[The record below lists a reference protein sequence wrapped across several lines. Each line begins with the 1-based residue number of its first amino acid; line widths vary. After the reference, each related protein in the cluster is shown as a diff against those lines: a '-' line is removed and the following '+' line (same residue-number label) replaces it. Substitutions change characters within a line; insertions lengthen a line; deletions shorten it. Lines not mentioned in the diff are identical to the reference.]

1 MMRAKSRVYFIG
13 FILLAFII
21 GYFSHVKAVAKESYF
36 SVETDEAEIEFRKE
50 IKEVLKNYGAKSA
63 GITMTKTCED
73 GHHLDYEV
81 KINLPGYISA
91 ADEKLA
97 KTEIMALC
105 LMVPDCDV
113 TFYFAGKED

>member
-1 MMRAKSRVYFIG
+1 MMRTKSKVYILG
-13 FILLAFII
+13 FIFLVFII
-21 GYFSHVKAVAKESYF
+21 CYFSHVKAVARESYF
-36 SVETDEAEIEFRKE
+36 SIETDGAEIEFRKE
-50 IKEVLKNYGAKSA
+50 IKEVLKNYGAKNA

-97 KTEIMALC
+97 KGEIMKLC
-105 LMVPDCDV
+105 LMVPDSDV
-113 TFYFAGKED
+113 TFFFAGKED